1 MPYKDSEKK
10 KEYDREYKKKNH
22 EKCRAGSIKYH
33 AGNKSYWK
41 DKDPYEEAEKKGI
54 TEKACPGCSHIS
66 GREKLP
72 IRAFAKDSGTV
83 GGMQCSCRDC
93 DAYRKSKRRSKGKR
107 KHTLTREYF
116 IELRHKP
123 CKYCNRE
130 ATLIESNSVDRINSS
145 KGYTKN
151 NVQPCCDVCNKLK
164 LDHADEFFIDHI
176 IRILQNLGFTVS
188 KNGEDSIKDMIR
200 VLEQLGYIVGK
211 KRQQTLFGD

>member
-33 AGNKSYWK
+33 AGNKAYWK

-72 IRAFAKDSGTV
+72 IRAFAKDS
-83 GGMQCSCRDC
+83 
-93 DAYRKSKRRSKGKR
+93 
-107 KHTLTREYF
+107 
-116 IELRHKP
+116 
-123 CKYCNRE
+123 
-130 ATLIESNSVDRINSS
+130 
-145 KGYTKN
+145 
-151 NVQPCCDVCNKLK
+151 DVCNKLK